1 MLGRAL
7 SMALLLCLI
16 ALPQATATQLHSGVV
31 PEGPAI
37 EPTQDAL
44 RWLWERSR
52 LRLGIVERH
61 DPPFDLLGTGQTY
74 EGITAD
80 YASLVAARLRMQVEV
95 QVFATQNEAF
105 AALRDA
111 RIDLVGSVTAR
122 QAQDA
127 GLRLSHPYAE
137 DRPMLM
143 AARSAGAPGPGHEP
157 GMRLAMVEGYRSLEQ
172 VLAGYPLAQIQWHA
186 SPFSAMAALVLGQA
200 DVYIGDEHKGRYL
213 LGRSQLFGV
222 EAVGRADLDS
232 QAIGFA
238 MLDST
243 GPLATL
249 VDEALASLGEPQHEQ
264 IRRRWSPLAMAA
276 YDPAA
281 LQLSTSEQRWISDNP
296 VVKVVLDEQLL
307 PLSYR
312 DAKAGLQGLSL
323 DILQLISQR
332 TGLRFEVQASG
343 TIEQMIEWVRQG
355 RAQVIAGLP
364 YSPQRARELSFSRA
378 YLSAARVLVTRE
390 DASSPASLVGLEGH
404 RLGVI
409 LGSAVPDLLAQRYPR
424 IRLQAYGGA
433 LEALHAVARGQVSAA
448 VLTYDDARPMIARW
462 YPGRVKIAASV
473 SLPPAH
479 FALATAQSEQTLQG
493 ILNKALLSLAP
504 QETDALVRR
513 WRNPLIVGD
522 GVWSRYRGKI
532 LGGFAAAL
540 GLLLL
545 ALVWIRYLRR
555 LQQEAARAR
564 REAEAANQAKTGFL
578 TTMSHEIRTP
588 LHALLGMLE
597 LAQRKAGQGVL
608 DRMAIEVATDAARG
622 LLELIGDILD
632 VSRIEAGRLQLAP
645 QQVVLGKQ
653 VASVVQLFEA
663 QARAKGLVLELDMR
677 GAQACEVMLD
687 PLRFKQ
693 ILANVLSNA
702 IKFTGDGH
710 VRVDLLARAQGA
722 RLAVELAVEDTGIGI
737 AADELAALGQL
748 FRQAS
753 NQRQSP
759 RHSAGL
765 GLAISRSLC
774 QMMGGHLRLDSV
786 LGQGTRVCIH
796 LELPL
801 LIAQEARE
809 EPTVPTATTYFARL
823 RVLVVDDYPANRLL
837 LAQQLDYLGHQA
849 RVAEDGT
856 QALRLWLKEHFDVVI
871 SDCNMP
877 RLGGHALA
885 RAIREHER
893 RSERPRCR
901 VIGLTASAL
910 VDERN
915 RCRAAGMDS
924 CLFKPLGLQD
934 LERVLTACRP
944 PSQANACGQS
954 ILDMGHLMRLVGK
967 DQAAL
972 NALLSDLRSSNR
984 SDLKCL
990 QAFRNQ
996 PQALAQLAHR
1006 VKGAARIVRAS
1017 ALVELCERLERT
1029 CTEPSPAPEQLSA
1042 DVRAL
1047 RAAMQQLDR
1056 QLKRHAAT
1064 GGMAMASY
1072 HPEQQQ
1078 HQQHHQYGTD
1088 DAGRAITPA
1097 ARMGEDR

>member
-7 SMALLLCLI
+7 SLALLACLI
-16 ALPQATATQLHSGVV
+16 VQPGAAAIQLHSWVTL
-31 PEGPAI
+31 EGPAF

-52 LRLGIVERH
+52 LRLGVVDRH

-80 YASLVAARLRMQVEV
+80 YASLVAARLRLQVEV
-95 QVFATQNEAF
+95 QVFATQGEAF

-127 GLRLSHPYAE
+127 GLRLSYPYAE

-143 AARSAGAPGPGHEP
+143 AARPTGAPSPGS
-157 GMRLAMVEGYRSLEQ
+157 GMRLALVEGYRPLEQ
-172 VLAGYPLAQIQWHA
+172 ILAGYPLAQVQWHA

-200 DVYIGDEHKGRYL
+200 DVYIGDGLKGRYL

-222 EAVGRADLDS
+222 EAVGHAELDS
-232 QAIGFA
+232 EAIGFA

-249 VDEALASLGEPQHEQ
+249 VDEVLGSLGQPQHEQ

-281 LQLSTSEQRWISDNP
+281 LQLSAAEQRWIDDNP
-296 VVKVVLDEQLL
+296 VVRVVMDEQLL

-323 DILQLISQR
+323 DILQLIGQR
-332 TGLRFEVQASG
+332 TGLRFEVQDTG
-343 TIEQMIEWVRQG
+343 TIEQMIGWVRQG

-378 YLSAARVLVTRE
+378 YLSASRVLVTRE
-390 DASSPASLVGLEGH
+390 DAPGPASLAGLEGL

-409 LGSAVPDLLAQRYPR
+409 LGSAVPDLVTQRYPG
-424 IRLQAYGGA
+424 IRLQAYGGP
-433 LEALHAVARGQVSAA
+433 LEALHGVSRGQVSAA
-448 VLTYDDARPMIARW
+448 VLTYDDARTMIARW

-479 FALATAQSEQTLQG
+479 FALATARGEQELQS

-555 LQQEAARAR
+555 LQREAAQAR
-564 REAEAANQAKTGFL
+564 REAETANQAKTDFL

-597 LAQRKAGQGVL
+597 LAQRKADQGVL

-645 QQVVLGKQ
+645 QRVVLGEQ
-653 VASVVQLFEA
+653 VASVVQLFEE

-702 IKFTGDGH
+702 IKFTGDGQ
-710 VRVDLLARAQGA
+710 VRVDLQARAQGA
-722 RLAVELAVEDTGIGI
+722 RLTVELVVEDTGIGI

-765 GLAISRSLC
+765 GLGISRSLC

-786 LGQGTRVCIH
+786 LGQGTRVGIH

-801 LIAQEARE
+801 LIPQEANE
-809 EPTVPTATTYFARL
+809 GPTVPSAMTHFTRL
-823 RVLVVDDYPANRLL
+823 RVLVVDDCSANRLL

-856 QALRLWLKEHFDVVI
+856 QALGLWLQEHFDVVI

-877 RLGGHALA
+877 RLGGQALA

-910 VDERN
+910 ADERD
-915 RCRAAGMDS
+915 RCRAAGMDG

-934 LERVLTACRP
+934 LERILTVCRP
-944 PSQANACGQS
+944 TSGANACDQP
-954 ILDMGHLMRLVGK
+954 ILDIAHLMRLVGK

-972 NALLSDLRSSNR
+972 NALLADLRSSNR
-984 SDLKCL
+984 TDLNQL
-990 QAFRNQ
+990 HAFRHQ
-996 PQALAQLAHR
+996 TRVLAQLAHR
-1006 VKGAARIVRAS
+1006 VKGAARIVRART
-1017 ALVELCERLERT
+1017 LVDLCERLERT
-1029 CTEPSPAPEQLSA
+1029 CAEPSPSPVQLAA
-1042 DVRAL
+1042 DVQAL
-1047 RAAMQQLDR
+1047 RTAMQRLDR
-1056 QLKRHAAT
+1056 QLERHAAA
-1064 GGMAMASY
+1064 GGMA
-1072 HPEQQQ
+1072 
-1078 HQQHHQYGTD
+1078 
-1088 DAGRAITPA
+1088 GRHIIPSNNNTSSTTSTAPTMPD
-1097 ARMGEDR
+1097 GP